1 MSVKKIVITGAR
13 GQLGTHL
20 DMLSKNSA
28 NKWLA
33 IDVAEL
39 DLTDKEA
46 VSRFFDTEKP
56 DIIVN
61 CAAYTNVD
69 KAEDDA
75 ECAELINKTAVS
87 YLAEEC
93 AKSGATLIH
102 VSTDYVFGGD
112 GNTPKSESDA
122 TSPLGVYGRTKLDG
136 EKAVEASGCH
146 HIIIRTAWLYS
157 AFGNNFVKTMLRLT
171 SEKERLNV
179 VFDQTGS
186 PTYAGDLATAIFEI
200 VEKSLYEGHDGIYH
214 YTNEGVC
221 TWYDL
226 ARETATLAGNDKCV
240 ISPCRSS
247 EFPSKVERPH
257 YSVLDKRKF
266 KETFGIIPPYWRDS
280 LKKCLA
286 ELGVLK

>member
-33 IDVAEL
+33 TDVAEL

-186 PTYAGDLATAIFEI
+186 PTYAGDLADAIFEI

-286 ELGVLK
+286 ELGVIK

>member
-33 IDVAEL
+33 TDVAEL

-46 VSRFFDTEKP
+46 VSRFFDTERP

-186 PTYAGDLATAIFEI
+186 PTYAGDLADAIFEI

-266 KETFGIIPPYWRDS
+266 KETFGIIPPYWSDS

>member
-1 MSVKKIVITGAR
+1 MSVKKIVITGAH

-33 IDVAEL
+33 TDVAEL

-75 ECAELINKTAVS
+75 KCAELINKTAVS

-186 PTYAGDLATAIFEI
+186 PTYAGDLADAIFEI

>member
-33 IDVAEL
+33 TDVAEL
-39 DLTDKEA
+39 DLTYKEA

-56 DIIVN
+56 DVIVN

-136 EKAVEASGCH
+136 EKAVEASGCR

-186 PTYAGDLATAIFEI
+186 PTYAGDLADAIFEI

-286 ELGVLK
+286 ELGVIK

>member
-33 IDVAEL
+33 TDVAEL

-46 VSRFFDTEKP
+46 VIRFFDTEKP
-56 DIIVN
+56 DVIVN

-171 SEKERLNV
+171 GEKERLNV

-186 PTYAGDLATAIFEI
+186 PTYAGDLADAIFEI

-266 KETFGIIPPYWRDS
+266 KETFGIIPPYWSDS

>member
-33 IDVAEL
+33 TDVAEL

-56 DIIVN
+56 DVIVN

-186 PTYAGDLATAIFEI
+186 PTYAGDLADAIFEI

-286 ELGVLK
+286 ELGVLR